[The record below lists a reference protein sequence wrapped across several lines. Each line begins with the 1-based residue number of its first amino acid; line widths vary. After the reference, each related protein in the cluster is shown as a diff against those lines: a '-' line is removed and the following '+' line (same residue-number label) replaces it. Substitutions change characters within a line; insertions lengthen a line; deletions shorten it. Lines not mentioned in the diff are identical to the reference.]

1 MPSKRILLLAVSSTA
16 VVALS
21 FGNIASA
28 APDYRSLAKTAYG
41 DEECAPVLMSVDLA
55 KNAMSTPDVFTGA
68 KPRNTAC
75 VLLQSFVRMPGAKI
89 ASRDIIATQG
99 AAMTNPRTFG
109 STTLPSQRSSH
120 GELASVSL
128 VPAKTAAASDAY
140 VLETMDGK
148 WRIVF
153 DGNPYDLDWQP
164 TAIYMNPVTHTPYAI
179 GANGHLWTPTF
190 QAAYQTWDAKG
201 EAPVVRAIDS
211 KGNLLVTSLVYD
223 RLYDVWIN
231 QRYVGRYSDV
241 DRDLSVD
248 FADAT
253 AVGAYYPGYVMTFSD
268 ALAFDANDHLVIYRQ
283 EGRVFTRTAYD
294 LK

>member
-28 APDYRSLAKTAYG
+28 APDYRSLAKIAYG
-41 DEECAPVLMSVDLA
+41 DEVCSPILMSVDLE
-55 KNAMSTPDVFTGA
+55 KSAMSTPAVFTGA

-75 VLLQSFVRMPGAKI
+75 VLLQSFVRMPGANI
-89 ASRDIIATQG
+89 VSRDVVATAG
-99 AAMTNPRTFG
+99 ANMSGPQTFG
-109 STTLPSQRSSH
+109 SVTLPSLRASH
-120 GELASVSL
+120 GELASVQL

-140 VLETMDGK
+140 VLGTADGK

-164 TAIYMNPVTHTPYAI
+164 TAIYMNPVTHTPYAV

-190 QAAYQTWDAKG
+190 QTAYQTWDKDGG
-201 EAPVVRAIDS
+201 EPFVRAIDS

-231 QRYVGRYSDV
+231 KRYVGRYSDV
-241 DRDLSVD
+241 DRDFSVN
-248 FADAT
+248 FTDAK
-253 AVGAYYPGYVMTFSD
+253 AVDLYYPGYVKTYSD
-268 ALAFDANDHLVIYRQ
+268 ALAFDQNDHLVVYRQ